1 MIPVTVCG
9 PQAIYFDILEDDTYF
24 NGYVFQIPLERL
36 FRQSMADKNPIWKFF
51 VSIRLTV
58 VLLLSL
64 EATSVI
70 GTLVPQNAN
79 PEAYFHQYGAFFYR
93 LFDILNVFDMY
104 HSWWFQLLLLLL
116 ICNIVACSIDRLTS
130 TWKVIFPK
138 ETIFKLSMFQK
149 LKHNE
154 SFTDPR
160 QPEELEKEFTAVFT
174 RAFGSPS
181 IEQTDQGF
189 SMFAEKWRW
198 TRLGVYIVHSSILF
212 LIAGAMIGSMFG
224 FEGYVNI
231 PEGESVDHVQIRN
244 TSQSQHL
251 GFEIQCN
258 KFSLSTYKNGSPK
271 EYRSSLTILE
281 KGKPVLTKDII
292 VNDPLRYKGIS
303 IFQSSYG
310 EIAPERTEAH
320 VFSPDDLQLAFLVNS
335 SGMVYKRTAEIG
347 KPLEI
352 PEGMGKFVVMEFME
366 SASFMGQ
373 NIGAA
378 LVGILT
384 PVGGEPTEVTLPIE
398 FPNFDKMRK
407 GNVVISVIHQHS
419 KPPQDKKQENIQ
431 YYTGLQVVK
440 DPGVWV
446 VYSGFMVMIAG
457 IIITFFMSHQR
468 LCVDVSRK
476 GRKSRIMVAGTAN
489 KNKLGMKLKVEKIA
503 RLLGKPEK

>member
-1 MIPVTVCG
+1 
-9 PQAIYFDILEDDTYF
+9 
-24 NGYVFQIPLERL
+24 
-36 FRQSMADKNPIWKFF
+36 MADKNPIWKFF

-64 EATSVI
+64 AATSVI

-116 ICNIVACSIDRLTS
+116 ICNIIACSIDRLSS

-138 ETIFKLSMFQK
+138 ESTFKLSMFQK
-149 LKHNE
+149 LKQKE
-154 SFTDPR
+154 SFNDPR
-160 QPEELEKEFTAVFT
+160 LPEELQNEFAAVFSK
-174 RAFGSPS
+174 AFGPPRV
-181 IEQTDQGF
+181 EKTDQGF
-189 SMFAEKWRW
+189 SLFAEKGRW

-212 LIAGAMIGSMFG
+212 LIVGAMIGSMFG

-231 PEGESVDHVQIRN
+231 PEGERVDHVQLRN
-244 TSQSQHL
+244 TGRSQHL

-258 KFSLSTYKNGSPK
+258 KFSLSTYKNGAPK

-281 KGKPVLTKDII
+281 NGEPVLTKDII
-292 VNDPLRYKGIS
+292 VNDPLQYKGIS

-310 EIAPERTEAH
+310 EMSPERTEEPS
-320 VFSPDDLQLAFLVNS
+320 FSPDDIQLAFLVNA
-335 SGMVYKRTAEIG
+335 SGMVYKRTAELG

-378 LVGILT
+378 LIGILT
-384 PVGGEPTEVTLPIE
+384 PEGGEPTEITLPIE
-398 FPNFDKMRK
+398 FPNFDKMRR
-407 GNVVISVIHQHS
+407 GDVIISVVHQHE
-419 KPPQDKKQENIQ
+419 KQPLEKNPGNKQ

-446 VYSGFMVMIAG
+446 VYSGFMVMIVG

-476 GRKSRIMVAGTAN
+476 GNKSRVMVAGTAN
-489 KNKLGMKLKVEKIA
+489 KNKLGMEIKAKKLA